1 MSENKKVI
9 PMEDRVRPVRLVDNE
24 TGEEYTLD
32 FSRDGVRFAE
42 GRGFKPDDVLDYPA
56 SRIPELFFY
65 AFRKNHKNMAKNQ
78 TDRILEEQLGGM
90 TEALLTRLIQ
100 LYNQAALTHLIVTEE
115 DSAKNARMTVE
126 L

>member
-1 MSENKKVI
+1 MSDKKIV
-9 PMEDRVRPVRLVDNE
+9 PKEDRVRPARLIDQE
-24 TGEEYTLD
+24 TGDEYVLD
-32 FSRDGVRFAE
+32 FSRDSVRFAE
-42 GRGFKPDDVLDYPA
+42 QRGFKPDDVLEFPA
-56 SRIPELFFY
+56 TRIPELFFY

-100 LYNQAALTHLIVTEE
+100 LYNQAALTHLIASEE
-115 DSAKNARMTVE
+115 DAEKNARMTVE